1 MPTKGEQMPDE
12 SADAAPEAAHAGAGD
27 TMNSQIVDAVAAVN
41 AILAGQAPA
50 DSMAMLGLVGAQ
62 TIGLGMHNAVARQQ
76 AEAAINAAATAALCA
91 RMIGTGVPP
100 AAQAGPAQALIAMA
114 EAQAQAAVLLLKAQ
128 AQPNGPDAA
137 AATDALARIAAAA
150 TAGNADTPPAQP
162 AKATRKASDKGEE
175 QA

>member
-1 MPTKGEQMPDE
+1 MSDE
-12 SADAAPEAAHAGAGD
+12 SAGPAAAAAHAGAGD
-27 TMNSQIVDAVAAVN
+27 TLNSQIVDAVAAVN

-76 AEAAINAAATAALCA
+76 AEAAINASATAALCA
-91 RMIGTGVPP
+91 RMIGTGVPL

-128 AQPNGPDAA
+128 AQPNAPDAA
-137 AATDALARIAAAA
+137 AAVDALARIAAAA
-150 TAGNADTPPAQP
+150 TARNADTPPPQP
-162 AKATRKASDKGEE
+162 SRATRKTSEKDEE